1 MVVVVGGGAVVV
13 GVEGGGVGVGAV
25 GVGEVGV
32 AGEEEE
38 VCRYLLKMVEI
49 LWRGKTRI
57 TDYS

>member
-1 MVVVVGGGAVVV
+1 VVVGGGAVVV

-49 LWRGKTRI
+49 L
-57 TDYS
+57 